1 MPRAALRQPDG
12 EPVMTRYAKAISQ
25 RTHWLVLVALG
36 CLATPLFAQSARI
49 QVEVLVFAY
58 NTPEDGAALSADDPD
73 PRYNG
78 MLLGEAGGDYS
89 KLPASSLKL
98 GGAFTALARHARTRA
113 LVHIGWQQP
122 VGSERGVRLRGTR
135 SISGSDPERGLLA
148 SQEPEID
155 GDISLKFGRAVEAHV
170 DLLLRE
176 VSSGGQQRRFRLNTR
191 RIMTSNGEV
200 HYLDHPAVGVIVSV
214 TELSETA
221 PIAP

>member
-1 MPRAALRQPDG
+1 MTQSASLISRSMRWLAFAALAALST
-12 EPVMTRYAKAISQ
+12 PV
-25 RTHWLVLVALG
+25 L
-36 CLATPLFAQSARI
+36 AQSARI

-58 NTPEDGAALSADDPD
+58 NAAESGSALSADDAD

-78 MLLGEAGGDYS
+78 MLLGEGGGDYS
-89 KLPASSLKL
+89 ALPVSSLKL

-122 VGSERGVRLRGTR
+122 LGSERSVRLRGSKT
-135 SISGSDPERGLLA
+135 ISAADPARGLLA
-148 SQEPEID
+148 SQEPEVD

-176 VSSGGQQRRFRLNTR
+176 VSSDGQLRRYRLNTR

-214 TELSETA
+214 TELADPAAVA
-221 PIAP
+221 P